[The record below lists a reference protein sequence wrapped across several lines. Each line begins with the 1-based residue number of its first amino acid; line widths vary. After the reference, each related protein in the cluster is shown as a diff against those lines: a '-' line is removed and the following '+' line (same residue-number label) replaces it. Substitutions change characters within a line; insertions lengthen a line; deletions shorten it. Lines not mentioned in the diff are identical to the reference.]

1 MEATLKRDIAK
12 GFSCC
17 LVSLIKDLKSILL
30 QHKKKVQKDL
40 MGTFGDNKSSLDHLK
55 NRNFGVNLTSKL
67 SLAVTR
73 SRSNW
78 FRRGSK
84 INEIYRT

>member
-1 MEATLKRDIAK
+1 MGATLKRDIAK
-12 GFSCC
+12 GLSYC
-17 LVSLIKDLKSILL
+17 LVS
-30 QHKKKVQKDL
+30 V
-40 MGTFGDNKSSLDHLK
+40 SLDHLK

-73 SRSNW
+73 SLSNW

-84 INEIYRT
+84 INEIYRASWLL

>member
-1 MEATLKRDIAK
+1 MKRDIAK
-12 GFSCC
+12 GLSCC

-30 QHKKKVQKDL
+30 LEKSPKGLNGDFLVIIKV
-40 MGTFGDNKSSLDHLK
+40 SLDHLR

-84 INEIYRT
+84 INEIYRTSWLL

>member
-1 MEATLKRDIAK
+1 MI
-12 GFSCC
+12 
-17 LVSLIKDLKSILL
+17 IKVL
-30 QHKKKVQKDL
+30 
-40 MGTFGDNKSSLDHLK
+40 LDHLK

-73 SRSNW
+73 SRYNW

-84 INEIYRT
+84 INEIYRASWLL

>member
-1 MEATLKRDIAK
+1 MFSFRHERLKVHFATRKKSKRTYWGLSVI
-12 GFSCC
+12 
-17 LVSLIKDLKSILL
+17 IK
-30 QHKKKVQKDL
+30 V
-40 MGTFGDNKSSLDHLK
+40 SLDHLK

-84 INEIYRT
+84 INEIYRASWLL

>member
-1 MEATLKRDIAK
+1 MIIK
-12 GFSCC
+12 
-17 LVSLIKDLKSILL
+17 VSLAKTK
-30 QHKKKVQKDL
+30 
-40 MGTFGDNKSSLDHLK
+40 TE

-84 INEIYRT
+84 INETYRTHGYFKNSSLIFTINYFNLESVG